1 MDLLIRLCFQVRNRS
16 ALVTLTTSLTCGC
29 AARALRL
36 QARGYKALIVGGW
49 VRDKYLGRRA
59 SDIDIATNAT
69 TWEVRCSCRKRR
81 GVHTELQPPVRVNS
95 NSQSVIACKQQD
107 S

>member
-1 MDLLIRLCFQVRNRS
+1 M
-16 ALVTLTTSLTCGC
+16 SLTCGC

-36 QARGYKALIVGGW
+36 QSCGYKALIVGGW

-69 TWEVRCSCRKRR
+69 TWEVRCCQTYRI
-81 GVHTELQPPVRVNS
+81 GM
-95 NSQSVIACKQQD
+95 
-107 S
+107 